1 MNTTAIAMTVVTGLV
16 RVPGNFVLAVPAAI
30 PLTR

>member
-1 MNTTAIAMTVVTGLV
+1 MITTEIAMTVVTGLV
-16 RVPGNFVLAVPAAI
+16 RVPGHFVLVVPAAN